1 MNVSLIVAMSPG
13 RVVGRGGALP
23 WHLPADLARFKRLT
37 MGHHVIMGRRTF
49 ESLTRPL
56 PGRKLIVVTRQTD
69 YHASGAAVAH
79 DLDEALRLAEG
90 DDEPFVIG
98 GAELYALALPRA
110 NRLYVTRVHADVE
123 GDTHFP
129 PFEGDEWA
137 LVDEKE
143 RPSDERNTS
152 DMTFQVYERK
162 R

>member
-79 DLDEALRLAEG
+79 DLDEALRLAKG

-110 NRLYVTRVHADVE
+110 NRLYVTRVHAETE
-123 GDTHFP
+123 GDTYFP
-129 PFEGDEWA
+129 PFEGDQWS
-137 LVDEKE
+137 LVDEKH
-143 RPSDERNTS
+143 RPADERNAS
-152 DMTFQVYERK
+152 AMTFQVYERK

>member
-23 WHLPADLARFKRLT
+23 WHLPADLFRFKRLT

-79 DLDEALRLAEG
+79 DLDEALRLAAG

-152 DMTFQVYERK
+152 DMTYQVYERK